1 MAIGPDLFTRIELRQ
16 KTGIPDDVLNYWMR
30 EGVLRARVGGEGRG
44 NPRRFDYP
52 EVMLAAIL
60 DQLRGFGLS
69 VAALKGLS
77 DRFHAALDF
86 FREHGLTRKNFHEFQ
101 TLRDRRIY
109 EEQGHGSFGHTTEPE
124 KFPEFEWEENKHKPG
139 LYIAKIPVEELLK
152 NPSFWRSPDASDEE
166 VNLAVSLINT
176 IDLDDYDAHYWYWS
190 TLTEIHKQRFSGQ
203 PDHFER
209 DSLGDW
215 HMTRGDPTGR
225 SWISVDTSAIN
236 FELWSGDRSLRD

>member
-1 MAIGPDLFTRIELRQ
+1 MAIGPDLFTRVELRQ

-30 EGVLRARVGGEGRG
+30 EDVLRAREGGEGRG

-77 DRFHAALDF
+77 DRFHAAIDF

-101 TLRDRRIY
+101 TLRDAKTM
-109 EEQGHGSFGHTTEPE
+109 EERELPVYGRTTEPE
-124 KFPEFEWEENKHKPG
+124 KYPQYEWEENKHRPG
-139 LYIAKIPVEELLK
+139 IYLAKLDFETLVGD
-152 NPSFWRSPDASDEE
+152 PSLWRAEDASDED
-166 VNLAVSLINT
+166 VQLALSLIGE
-176 IDLDDYDAHYWYWS
+176 IDLDEYDAHYWYWS
-190 TLTEIHKQRFSGQ
+190 ALTEIHARRFSNQ

-209 DSLGDW
+209 DSLGNW

-236 FELWSGDRSLRD
+236 FELWEGDRSLRG